1 MTAACSC
8 ASAPIPARS
17 GEMCLRTVQWLAV
30 EVGVDLLVVEGD
42 QAGDGQQLAGREVV
56 SPGQVL
62 VHGPAG
68 PDRPV
73 AAGHALVGT
82 GGHGVARDQM
92 LEADVGAVDV
102 VPHRQAGL

>member
-1 MTAACSC
+1 MTAACSS

-17 GEMCLRTVQWLAV
+17 GKMCLRTVQWLAV
-30 EVGVDLLVVEGD
+30 EDGVDHLVVEGD

-62 VHGPAG
+62 VHAAAD

-73 AAGHALVGT
+73 AAGPSLVGT
-82 GGHGVARDQM
+82 GGHGVARPPR
-92 LEADVGAVDV
+92 LEADIGPVELG
-102 VPHRQAGL
+102 P